1 MPLGPTENGGWSILS
16 ARVSGRSRCHH
27 YRMSRARTA
36 KPTAFYQL
44 QNQDNYGLRIRVH
57 RDIVP

>member
-1 MPLGPTENGGWSILS
+1 VTFASNI
-16 ARVSGRSRCHH
+16 
-27 YRMSRARTA
+27 A
-36 KPTAFYQL
+36 KPSAFYTL

>member
-1 MPLGPTENGGWSILS
+1 VGFDVIYQKLETASKDAIVTYNSN
-16 ARVSGRSRCHH
+16 
-27 YRMSRARTA
+27 TA
-36 KPTAFYQL
+36 KPTALYAV